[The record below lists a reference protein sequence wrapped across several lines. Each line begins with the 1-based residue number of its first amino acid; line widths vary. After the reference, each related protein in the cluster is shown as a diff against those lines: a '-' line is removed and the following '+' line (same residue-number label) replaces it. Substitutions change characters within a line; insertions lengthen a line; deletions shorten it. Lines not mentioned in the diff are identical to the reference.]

1 MPSRRQFVG
10 SSASALAWT
19 AWPVHRPLRPRADI
33 VLRNGTILDGTGVP
47 GFEADLSVTAGRIS
61 AIGRGL
67 PAGSEEIDCRDLV
80 IAPGFVDIH
89 SHGDGSLAQDPLA
102 ESLVRQGVTTIVVGQ
117 DGSGWRDD
125 ATLDRFDR
133 LRPAVNVASMIGL
146 GSLRGDVIGGADRPP
161 TDAELQRMV
170 ARVES
175 ALAAGACGVST
186 GLEYTPGGYAATE
199 ELIALARP
207 AARRRLPYA
216 SHLRNED
223 DRLLEALEE
232 ASSVATG
239 AGCPLQVSHL
249 KAQGPRN
256 WGRMGDALSL
266 LERLRNRGVD
276 AGFDVYPYTAYQT
289 GLTNLFPLWSR
300 EGGSARFLE
309 RVVGSDGARIRAETL
324 AKVELIG
331 GWNSVL
337 ISGVQ
342 ADADRD
348 VQGRR
353 LGDLSGERA
362 MDPYRLTLDLLTRNE
377 GNVGMVGFA
386 MSEEN
391 VERALAHPLSVV
403 CSDGGAFATSGPARR
418 GHPHPRGLGTFP
430 RILGHYVRGR
440 GVLSLSQ
447 AVHKMTASPAARV
460 RLGDRGRL
468 AVGLPA
474 DLVAFNPETVT
485 DRATFTDPF
494 QYPDGIPLVLVNGTV
509 ALRDGARGPRA
520 GRALRP
526 APA

>member
-10 SSASALAWT
+10 AGASALAWA
-19 AWPVHRPLRPRADI
+19 AWPVRRPFHPGADL
-33 VLRNGTILDGTGVP
+33 VLRGGSILDGTGAP
-47 GFEADLSVTAGRIS
+47 GFEADLAVTAGRIT
-61 AIGRGL
+61 AIGHGL
-67 PAGSEEIDCRDLV
+67 PAGAEEIDCRGLA

-102 ESLVRQGVTTIVVGQ
+102 ESLIRQGVTTIVVGQ

-125 ATLDRFDR
+125 GTLDRFDQ
-133 LRPAVNVASMIGL
+133 LRPAVNMASMIGL
-146 GSLRGDVIGGADRPP
+146 GSVRGAVVGGANRRPS
-161 TDAELQRMV
+161 DAELQRMV

-186 GLEYTPGGYAATE
+186 GLEYTPGGYAGTE

-207 AARRRLPYA
+207 AARRGLPYA

-232 ASSVATG
+232 AATVATG

-256 WGRMGDALSL
+256 WGKMGDALSL
-266 LERLRNRGVD
+266 LERLREGGVD
-276 AGFDVYPYTAYQT
+276 AGFDIYPYIAYQT

-300 EGGSARFLE
+300 EGGNARFLE
-309 RVVGSDGARIRAETL
+309 RVVGPDRDRIRAETL

-342 ADADRD
+342 AEADRD

-362 MDPYRLTLDLLTRNE
+362 LDPWRLTLDLLTRSE

-403 CSDGGAFATSGPARR
+403 CSDGGAFAISGPARR

-430 RILGHYVRGR
+430 RVLGRYVRER

-447 AVHKMTASPAARV
+447 AVRRMTAAPAARV
-460 RLGDRGRL
+460 KLGNRGRV
-468 AVGLPA
+468 AVGVPA
-474 DLVAFNPETVT
+474 DLVAFNPETVG
-485 DRATFTDPF
+485 DRATFTAPF
-494 QYPDGIPLVLVNGTV
+494 QYPEGIPLVLVNGTV